1 MCPRRILHRA
11 YFRWTILQPSDPA
24 EAVSIYQYTCLF
36 CNDIMTS
43 TVKTGRVKHR
53 CSGGCGRQFSFMFD
67 IAGACAPIPHLRD
80 DCTIFPEGQTWCL
93 DGRLH
98 CPTLPSETLPKIAP
112 SPLAKSVQSCMS
124 LKDRPGAWMAASTAQ
139 RCLLKRCQKLA
150 PSPLAKSVQSC
161 MSLKDGP
168 GAWIAASTA

>member
-98 CPTLPSETLPKIAP
+98 CPTLPSETLPKT
-112 SPLAKSVQSCMS
+112 SSKSSCQVSAKLHVPEG
-124 LKDRPGAWMAASTAQ
+124 RTW
-139 RCLLKRCQKLA
+139 CLDSRLHCLTLLSGTLQKLA
-150 PSPLAKSVQSC
+150 PNQS
-161 MSLKDGP
+161 L
-168 GAWIAASTA
+168 GARYTRCYLELYKC

>member
-1 MCPRRILHRA
+1 MCPRRILHPA

-24 EAVSIYQYTCLF
+24 EAVSIYQYTCPF

-53 CSGGCGRQFSFMFD
+53 RSGGCGRQFSFMFD

-93 DGRLH
+93 DARLH
-98 CPTLPSETLPKIAP
+98 CLTLLCGTLPKLAP
-112 SPLAKSVQSCMS
+112 SPLAKRPKKEPPPVQNRMP

-139 RCLLKRCQKLA
+139 RCLLKHCQK
-150 PSPLAKSVQSC
+150 
-161 MSLKDGP
+161 
-168 GAWIAASTA
+168 